1 MRQFDV
7 TGMSCAAC
15 SAHVEKA
22 VAAVDG
28 VDKVSVNLL
37 TNSMNVEGAA
47 SDEAIVSAVVK
58 AGYGASLKQKAVAKK
73 EAGSSFEDSINKEF
87 YTLRARLIA
96 SVVFVVPLMIFAMWM
111 PDFIN
116 PMALGLTELLLS
128 IIVIFI
134 NKKFFISGFKGL
146 INRALN
152 MDSLVALG
160 SGASF
165 VYSLINLFLMMHA
178 ISAAFSMDVSMSEHG
193 LHEICMPYLNQLY
206 FDSAAMILALIT
218 VGKTL
223 EAYSKGRTTDALK
236 SLMKL
241 APKTAVVLK
250 TDADGNETEV
260 EISVDE
266 VKPGDIFMVKPGMS
280 IPVDGVVLSG
290 VSAVD
295 ESMLSGE
302 SIPVDKEEGDEISA
316 GTINKSGFLKCKA
329 TKVGEDTS
337 LAGIIRMVAD
347 ASATKAPIAK
357 IADKVSGV
365 FVPIVVLIALI
376 TLIIWMIVSKDM
388 GYSLSRAISVLV
400 ISCPCALGLATPVA
414 IMVGNGM
421 GAKAGVLFKN
431 AESLE
436 ITGKVDVLLL
446 DKTGTVTYGKP
457 VVTDILPA
465 EGVSEEK
472 LLEIA
477 YALEKKSEH
486 PLALAICEYA
496 EEKGIAAIEAD
507 EFEALSGNGVK
518 AVINGQKILG
528 GSLKFVENAISI
540 GDRLKE
546 KSMGFASEGKTP
558 TFFAIDGKL
567 AGIIAIAD
575 KIKDDAKDAVA
586 EFENMGIKVLMLT
599 GDNVYT
605 ARAVA
610 KKAGIKNVISDVLP
624 ADKERIVKDLKAFGK
639 VAMVGDGINDAPA
652 LVSAHVG
659 LAIGA
664 GTDVAIDAADVV
676 LVKSNLKDVAV
687 ALRLSRATI
696 RDIHQNLFWAFIY
709 NIIGI
714 PLAAGAYIYA
724 FGWEL
729 NPMFGA
735 AAMSL
740 SSIFVVGNALRLNL
754 KNIKSDRHDKKRVNK
769 EFEDKFNDYM
779 ANVTVGNN
787 GITEESEDNK
797 MTKEIKIEGMM
808 CTHCEAHVKE
818 ALEKIDGVISANP
831 SHEKNNC
838 VLELSKE
845 ISDNDINAAVEAAG
859 YKMA

>member
-22 VAAVDG
+22 VAG
-28 VDKVSVNLL
+28 VEGVSQVSVNLL
-37 TNSMNVEGAA
+37 TNSMNVEGNA

-58 AGYGASLKQKAVAKK
+58 AGYGASLKQKADAENKQ
-73 EAGSSFEDSINKEF
+73 GSSLEDSINKEF

-96 SVVFVVPLMIFAMWM
+96 SVVFVVPLMVFAMWM
-111 PDFIN
+111 PTFIN
-116 PMALGLTELLLS
+116 PMALGLIELLLS
-128 IIVIFI
+128 LIVIFI
-134 NKKFFISGFKGL
+134 NKKFFVSGFKG
-146 INRALN
+146 IVNRALN
-152 MDSLVALG
+152 MDTLVALG
-160 SGASF
+160 SGASL
-165 VYSLINLFLMMHA
+165 VYSLINLFLMMNTVSVAFASGSDMGEHA
-178 ISAAFSMDVSMSEHG
+178 

-241 APKTAVVLK
+241 APKTAIVLR
-250 TDADGNETEV
+250 TGADGSETETELPV
-260 EISVDE
+260 EE
-266 VKPGDIFMVKPGMS
+266 VKPGDIFIVKPGMS

-290 VSAVD
+290 ASAID

-302 SIPVDKEEGDEISA
+302 SIPVDKEEGDTISA
-316 GTINKSGFLKCKA
+316 GTINKSGFIKCKA

-337 LAGIIRMVAD
+337 LAGIIRMVSD
-347 ASATKAPIAK
+347 ASATKAPISK

-365 FVPIVVLIALI
+365 FVPVVVAIALV
-376 TLIIWMIVSKDM
+376 TLIIWMIVSKDV

-414 IMVGNGM
+414 IMVGNGL

-436 ITGKVDVLLL
+436 ITGKVDAVVL

-457 VVTDILPA
+457 VVTDVLPE
-465 EGVSEEK
+465 EGISEER

-496 EEKGIAAIEAD
+496 EEKGIAALEAE
-507 EFEALSGNGVK
+507 EFEAVSGSGVK
-518 AVINGQKILG
+518 AIINGQKILG

-558 TFFAIDGKL
+558 TVFAIDGKL

-575 KIKDDAKDAVA
+575 RIKDDAREAVA
-586 EFENMGIKVLMLT
+586 EIEKMGIKVLMLT
-599 GDNVYT
+599 GDNAYT

-610 KKAGIKNVISDVLP
+610 KEAGIKNVISDVLP
-624 ADKERIVKDLKAFGK
+624 ADKERIVRELKAFGK

-652 LVSAHVG
+652 LVSADAG

-664 GTDVAIDAADVV
+664 GTDVALDAADVV
-676 LVKSNLKDVAV
+676 LVKSKLKDVAL
-687 ALRLSRATI
+687 ALRLSRATL

-729 NPMFGA
+729 SPMFGA

-754 KNIKSDRHDKKRVNK
+754 INIRSDRHDKKRVNA
-769 EFEDKFNDYM
+769 EFENKFNDYIKN
-779 ANVTVGNN
+779 ATVGNN
-787 GITEESEDNK
+787 NITEESEDKK

-808 CTHCEAHVKE
+808 CIHCEAHVKE
-818 ALEKIDGVISANP
+818 ALEKLDGVVSATP

-838 VLELSKE
+838 ILE
-845 ISDNDINAAVEAAG
+845 ISSEVSDNEISAAVEAAG